1 MIRRPPGSP
10 PNLPWGSVTKTGKFL
25 FFHYSET
32 FYNLCS
38 ANPVW
43 MKELFFFVVLTDASG
58 VAALVTDYASDEVDD
73 VSCDG
78 LLEINFGECG

>member
-1 MIRRPPGSP
+1 MTSGFTESAMGVHYKSQGPFVFTVKCLTV
-10 PNLPWGSVTKTGKFL
+10 NFL
-25 FFHYSET
+25 V
-32 FYNLCS
+32 
-38 ANPVW
+38 NPVW